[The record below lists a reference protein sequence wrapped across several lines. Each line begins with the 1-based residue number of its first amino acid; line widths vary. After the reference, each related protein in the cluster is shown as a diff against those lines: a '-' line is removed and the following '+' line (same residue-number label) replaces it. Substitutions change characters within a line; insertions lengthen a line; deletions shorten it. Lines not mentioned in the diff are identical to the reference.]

1 VKYVE
6 VRRGVFSYYEDEV
19 SKESEG
25 GNLVRKDI
33 PLHAD
38 TCRCRA
44 VKVKH
49 HALSVSPG
57 GAIFE
62 LKIEGSPKRLW
73 IANSREE
80 RQAWIHAIHAATLG
94 KSVTRGERY
103 IDYSSRSGS
112 VSEDSPYRL
121 DLDLY
126 EKVQREIQHASLK
139 QSYLGS
145 LSELVGT
152 KLNVPVQWI
161 RQQIGGI
168 STDHANIAFH
178 EEAVSSG
185 VNQLWKDLM
194 RDSVRIDD
202 ELFIGGSGH
211 SPEMI
216 IGALVRY
223 IIGFDKSS
231 PLSANATDAQ
241 KHKFYISESQALS
254 YARDILLA
262 GNRTRSG
269 GDSYFCVNTLCK
281 SPELAVIV
289 PSSLEAEPWT
299 INFSH
304 IQPEKRGRRDIYY
317 SITSLVAG

>member
-1 VKYVE
+1 
-6 VRRGVFSYYEDEV
+6 
-19 SKESEG
+19 
-25 GNLVRKDI
+25 
-33 PLHAD
+33 
-38 TCRCRA
+38 
-44 VKVKH
+44 
-49 HALSVSPG
+49 
-57 GAIFE
+57 
-62 LKIEGSPKRLW
+62 
-73 IANSREE
+73 
-80 RQAWIHAIHAATLG
+80 
-94 KSVTRGERY
+94 
-103 IDYSSRSGS
+103 
-112 VSEDSPYRL
+112 
-121 DLDLY
+121 
-126 EKVQREIQHASLK
+126 
-139 QSYLGS
+139 
-145 LSELVGT
+145 VGT

-216 IGALVRY
+216 IGALMRY